1 MLWPGGTRSNRTCRC
16 CLRSLNLRLMLC
28 CVFADLQKI
37 GGLPVLLSLLRS
49 QHASLRSKAA
59 ELVATCVQNNPPVQ
73 QVCALFVRH
82 VVCVAEACLPTCF
95 GLRPEGA
102 MIRCACLPGP

>member
-1 MLWPGGTRSNRTCRC
+1 M
-16 CLRSLNLRLMLC
+16 
-28 CVFADLQKI
+28 
-37 GGLPVLLSLLRS
+37 LLSLLRS

-73 QVCALFVRH
+73 QVCALLVRH
-82 VVCVAEACLPTCF
+82 EVCNAEACLQMCV

-102 MIRCACLPGP
+102 MSRRACLPAPTAYTSSCTPYRKDGPPACM

>member
-1 MLWPGGTRSNRTCRC
+1 M
-16 CLRSLNLRLMLC
+16 RLKLC
-28 CVFADLQKI
+28 CVSADLQKI

-73 QVCALFVRH
+73 QVCALCVRH
-82 VVCVAEACLPTCF
+82 MVCNAGACRPMCV
-95 GLRPEGA
+95 GLRPDNA
-102 MIRCACLPGP
+102 LAASLL